1 MQKIHEREGTALL
14 GNQTQERHALVTDFA
29 QSAAYSEALRIFY
42 ANVRFQWEN
51 STSRPAR
58 ARSLLVATPVACG
71 DYAAVAANL
80 AIVAAQSGT
89 DTILVDADLRSPGYA
104 QRFGVEKTSGLSDLL
119 LDESLSPEKIDAALQ
134 STFVPGLRLL
144 SAGTTSSQAATLL
157 FSPRLEKVVQSL
169 YQRPATTENE
179 NALVIF
185 HSPPVLAGA
194 DAALIGAQVE
204 QTALAIIAGH
214 TTRAQAKQAQEQLQ
228 QAHAHLI
235 GVVLLN
241 L

>member
-1 MQKIHEREGTALL
+1 MRDKAL
-14 GNQTQERHALVTDFA
+14 GNQTQEQHALVTDFV
-29 QSAAYSEALRIFY
+29 QSTAYSEALRTFY

-51 STSRPAR
+51 SAGRPAR
-58 ARSLLVATPVACG
+58 AHSLLIVTPVAYG

-80 AIVAAQSGT
+80 AIVVAQSGT
-89 DTILVDADLRSPGYA
+89 DTILVDADLRSPSYT
-104 QRFGVEKTSGLSDLL
+104 QRLGVEQTNGLSELL
-119 LDESLSPEKIDAALQ
+119 LDESLTPEKIDAALQ
-134 STFVPGLRLL
+134 STFVPRLRLL
-144 SAGTTSSQAATLL
+144 GAGAGVAAASSQAATLL
-157 FSPRLEKVVQSL
+157 FSPRLEKIAQSL
-169 YQRPATTENE
+169 YQRPDTTENE

-194 DAALIGAQVE
+194 DAALIAAQVE

-228 QAHAHLI
+228 QARAHLI
-235 GVVLLN
+235 GVVMLN

>member
-1 MQKIHEREGTALL
+1 L
-14 GNQTQERHALVTDFA
+14 GNRKQEQYALVTDFA
-29 QSAAYSEALRIFY
+29 QSTAYSEALRVFY
-42 ANVRFQWEN
+42 ANIRFQWEK
-51 STSRPAR
+51 STNRPAR
-58 ARSLLVATPVACG
+58 ARSLLIATPVARG

-89 DTILVDADLRSPGYA
+89 DTILVDADLRLPGYA
-104 QRFGVEKTSGLSDLL
+104 QRFGMEKTSGLSDLL
-119 LDESLSPEKIDAALQ
+119 LDESLTPEKIDAALQ
-134 STFVPGLRLL
+134 TTFLPRLRLL
-144 SAGTTSSQAATLL
+144 GAGAGVASSQSATLL
-157 FSPRLEKVVQSL
+157 FSPRLEKVVQHL
-169 YQRPATTENE
+169 CQRPETTENE

-214 TTRAQAKQAQEQLQ
+214 TTREQAKQAQEQLQ

-235 GVVLLN
+235 GVVMLN

>member
-1 MQKIHEREGTALL
+1 MREKTL
-14 GNQTQERHALVTDFA
+14 GNQTQEQHALITDFV
-29 QSAAYSEALRIFY
+29 QSTAYSEALRTFY
-42 ANVRFQWEN
+42 ANIRFQWEK
-51 STSRPAR
+51 SASRLAR
-58 ARSLLVATPVACG
+58 AHSLLIATPVAYG

-104 QRFGVEKTSGLSDLL
+104 QRFGVEQTNGLSDLL
-119 LDESLSPEKIDAALQ
+119 LTESLTPEKIDAALQ

-144 SAGTTSSQAATLL
+144 GAGGGVAGSRAATLL

-204 QTALAIIAGH
+204 QTALAIIADH
-214 TTRAQAKQAQEQLQ
+214 TTRAQAKQAQEQLL
-228 QAHAHLI
+228 QARAHLTGI
-235 GVVLLN
+235 VMLN

>member
-1 MQKIHEREGTALL
+1 M
-14 GNQTQERHALVTDFA
+14 GNQTQEQHALLTDFA
-29 QSAAYSEALRIFY
+29 QSTAYSEALRTFY
-42 ANVRFQWEN
+42 ANVRFQWKN
-51 STSRPAR
+51 STSRPAL
-58 ARSLLVATPVACG
+58 AHSLLITTPVACG

-104 QRFGVEKTSGLSDLL
+104 QRFGMKKANGLSDLL
-119 LDESLSPEKIDAALQ
+119 LDESLTPEKIDAALQ
-134 STFVPGLRLL
+134 STFVPRLRLL
-144 SAGTTSSQAATLL
+144 GAGTDSSQAATLL
-157 FSPRLEKVVQSL
+157 FSPRLEEVVQSL
-169 YQRPATTENE
+169 CQRPDATENG

-235 GVVLLN
+235 GIVMLN